1 SFFNQAPKSEA
12 ASGSPERDYPFK
24 PVPFTAVHMN
34 DVFWAPHIE
43 TNQKVTIPYAFK
55 QCEITG
61 RVANFERAAE
71 ALRGE
76 LGDASPK
83 LPGYPFD
90 DTDIY
95 KIIEGASYTL
105 SVHPDPK
112 LDAYVDSLIAK
123 VAAAQEKDGYLY
135 TARTINPEHPHAWSG
150 TNRWENE
157 EIQSHEL
164 YDAGHL
170 FEAAAAHYQATG
182 KRNLLDIAV
191 RDAHLLCGTVGRG
204 NRAIWPGHQL
214 AEME

>member
-1 SFFNQAPKSEA
+1 MKGQTATRQQLSRARVNKPMLKAFTRMSYVKAFGLCAVAGMILPISGLTSFFNQAPKSEA
-12 ASGSPERDYPFK
+12 ASGSAERDYPFK

-123 VAAAQEKDGYLY
+123 VAAAQEKDCYL
-135 TARTINPEHPHAWSG
+135 
-150 TNRWENE
+150 
-157 EIQSHEL
+157 
-164 YDAGHL
+164 
-170 FEAAAAHYQATG
+170 
-182 KRNLLDIAV
+182 
-191 RDAHLLCGTVGRG
+191 
-204 NRAIWPGHQL
+204 
-214 AEME
+214 